1 VHLDVN
7 PGRPEPIYRQIVEQ
21 IRRGSASGRLAVGE
35 RLPSV
40 RELAT
45 TLVVNP
51 NTIAKAYTELER
63 EGIVFTKKGAGTFV
77 ADCDNPLKASEKRR
91 ILVEKIDE
99 LLTAAVHLGFKEDD
113 LRALIETRLKE
124 FKLA

>member
-1 VHLDVN
+1 MHLEVN

-21 IRRGSASGRLAVGE
+21 IRRGVASGRLAVGE

-63 EGIVFTKKGAGTFV
+63 EGIVFTKKGSGTFV
-77 ADCDNPLKASEKRR
+77 AACENPLKASEKRR
-91 ILVEKIDE
+91 IVVEKIDD
-99 LLTAAVHLGFKEDD
+99 LLTAAVHLGLKEDD
-113 LRALIETRLKE
+113 LRPLIETRLKE